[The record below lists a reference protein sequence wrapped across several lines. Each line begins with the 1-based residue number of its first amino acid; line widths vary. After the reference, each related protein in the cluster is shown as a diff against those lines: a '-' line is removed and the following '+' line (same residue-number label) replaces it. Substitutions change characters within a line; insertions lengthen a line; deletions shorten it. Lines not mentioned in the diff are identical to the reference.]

1 MRVGVVGGGVV
12 GHATAR
18 SYIEHVEEVRVY
30 DIVKEKATHCLGFV
44 LACDIV
50 FVCLPT
56 PQKKDSLE
64 CDTTCVE
71 DFLASLPDDC
81 LTQNYVLRS
90 TVPIGFTKKMRE
102 KYSLP
107 NLVHSPE
114 FLTARCAVNDAQ
126 LPARNIIGGYGNKDE
141 SLRPQIDAETND
153 YPCHTLLEKLY
164 QSRYPHVPI
173 HCMTSDESEAVKLFQ
188 NSFFAVKIAFFNEC
202 NQLAKKLGLD
212 WQAVM
217 NAILADGRISP
228 SHTKVPGP
236 DGLRGFG
243 GTCLPKDLASLVTQM
258 TMAGMGGYKTNGRL
272 LTHTALMNN
281 IEDRKRT

>member
-1 MRVGVVGGGVV
+1 MKIGIIGGGVV

-18 SYIEHVEEVRVY
+18 AFIEHVEEVRIF
-30 DIVKEKATHCLGFV
+30 DIVKEKATHSLGFV
-44 LACDIV
+44 LACDVV

-56 PQKKDSLE
+56 PKKKDSLE

-81 LTQNYVLRS
+81 LIQNYVLRS

-102 KYSLP
+102 RYGLK

-114 FLTARCAVNDAQ
+114 FLTARCAVTDAQ
-126 LPARNIIGGYGNKDE
+126 LPARNIIGVPDLRYYGRDCE
-141 SLRPQIDAETND
+141 HLQGMP
-153 YPCHTLLEKLY
+153 LEALY
-164 QSRYPHVPI
+164 KKRFPNVPI
-173 HCMTSDESEAVKLFQ
+173 YEMSSDESEAVKLFQ

-202 NQLAKKLGLD
+202 NQLAEKLGLD
-212 WQAVM
+212 WDKVM

-236 DGLRGFG
+236 DGHYGYG